1 MDKQLDVEIL
11 FFVIIGLAN
20 FRIWKRRRDFDKKKR
35 LRGDRITSSER
46 ERKYWYNQLAAY
58 PEMADVLDEG
68 VVHIYKIISV
78 LDSELNGEKIEEYIA
93 ANNIQGLKKMWG
105 TLPRDFE
112 QVDYPILNIFLFKTD
127 LKTYMVILSE
137 ESGIDRSTVSKIIS
151 NNFYTK
157 DDFETRSLVYP
168 I

>member
-1 MDKQLDVEIL
+1 
-11 FFVIIGLAN
+11 
-20 FRIWKRRRDFDKKKR
+20 
-35 LRGDRITSSER
+35 
-46 ERKYWYNQLAAY
+46 LAAY
-58 PEMADVLDEG
+58 PEMADVLAEG

-78 LDSELNGEKIEEYIA
+78 LDSELNREKIEEYIA

-127 LKTYMVILSE
+127 LKTYMVILCE